1 MSWKTCGPASLKARD
16 VMECRCAEHHAEQ
29 VEGAAKPARQ
39 EKVKMGFQLYRPPT
53 LLAST
58 PAEVVPKG
66 FHHALEGMADYL
78 HHCVSGGVATRASL
92 MSIQIEQRH

>member
-16 VMECRCAEHHAEQ
+16 VMECRCAEHHTEHAEA
-29 VEGAAKPARQ
+29 AAKPAKP

-58 PAEVVPKG
+58 PAEVVPKR
-66 FHHALEGMADYL
+66 FHNVLQGMADYL
-78 HHCVSGGVATRASL
+78 HDDGSGDVAIGAIL
-92 MSIQIEQRH
+92 MSI